1 MEQKHGKARQDETG
15 RRMTPSQTGDNMMTS
30 PALPS
35 AKMRGDRVARF
46 NLLAATALLMCT
58 SILLVLFQFYTL
70 RGALERNLAI
80 HAAMLATPV
89 AEAMRRGD
97 RLAVEQL
104 LAPLAAAPA
113 IEQALAYSTDGQPF
127 ARFARSGSDSAPAA
141 PLHGMHVAWRD
152 GHATLLARLPG
163 GAALL
168 LRAGLAPLYRS
179 LLQSAAWTA
188 LVGLLAFC
196 VAVLMVRRT
205 RRAAQQ
211 AENHLHYLAHVDP
224 VTELPNRHEFNEAM
238 AYALARADRQD
249 SSVGLLLLD
258 LDNFK
263 IVNDTLGHHCGDHL
277 LKLVAQRLVA
287 VLRTTDVICRI
298 GGDEF
303 VVIVDP
309 ADEASELVCVAR
321 KILAVLAEPFALD
334 GHQLHI
340 SASIGISLYP
350 FDARD
355 VATLTRNADTAMYHA
370 KHQGKNRYA
379 VFKAEME
386 LRAQR
391 RLRMEA
397 NLRRALHDEE
407 LYLHYQPQIDLRSG
421 RIVGVEALLRWNCRE
436 MGVMNPAEFIPVAE
450 ESGVIVELGRWVL
463 HTACRQ
469 AATWNKAGLLDS
481 LEHVAVNLS
490 ASQVRE
496 PGLMDD
502 IRAILHETQLPRGL
516 LELEITEGVMME
528 DVPANVELMRRL
540 QETGIHL
547 SIDDFGTG
555 YSSMSYLK
563 RLPIDQLKIDRSFVH
578 DLPGEGE
585 AIVTAIIAMAH
596 SLKLKVVA
604 EGVETLRQV
613 EFLRSAGC
621 DNVQGFFFARPMTAA
636 QLTAL
641 LLERRDWSSRTT
653 VLQA

>member
-1 MEQKHGKARQDETG
+1 
-15 RRMTPSQTGDNMMTS
+15 MMA
-30 PALPS
+30 PLMLPS
-35 AKMRGDRVARF
+35 SQLRGDRIARL
-46 NLLAATALLMCT
+46 NLLAA
-58 SILLVLFQFYTL
+58 
-70 RGALERNLAI
+70 
-80 HAAMLATPV
+80 AAMLAMASLLLIIFQLFSLQASLQRNLYIQADMLAP
-89 AEAMRRGD
+89 AAAQAMRQD
-97 RLAVEQL
+97 NRLAAQQL
-104 LAPLAAAPA
+104 LAPLAAAPH
-113 IEQALAYSTDGQPF
+113 IRQALLYSPYGTPF
-127 ARFARSGSDSAPAA
+127 ARYARSSNDAVPAA
-141 PLHGMHVAWRD
+141 PRNGMHIDYLD
-152 GHATLLARLPG
+152 GSAAILKALPG
-163 GAALL
+163 GGALY
-168 LRAGLAPLYRS
+168 LRASLTPLYAS
-179 LLQSAAWTA
+179 LAQFAAFTL
-188 LVGLLAFC
+188 LVCLCAFGLTF
-196 VAVLMVRRT
+196 LMVRRT
-205 RRAAQQ
+205 RTAAQH
-211 AENHLHYLAHVDP
+211 AENHLHYLAHVDS
-224 VTELPNRHEFNEAM
+224 VTQLPNRHEFNDAL

-263 IVNDTLGHHCGDHL
+263 VVNDTLGHHCGDQL
-277 LKLVAQRLVA
+277 LKLVAERLVA
-287 VLRTTDVICRI
+287 ILRGTDIICRI

-303 VVIVDP
+303 VVIVEP
-309 ADEASELVCVAR
+309 ADDASEMASVAR
-321 KILAVLAEPFALD
+321 KILAVLAPPFDLE
-334 GHQLHI
+334 GHQLYV
-340 SASIGISLYP
+340 SASIGVSLYP
-350 FDARD
+350 FDAQD

-397 NLRRALHDEE
+397 NLRRALQNEE

-421 RIVGVEALLRWNCRE
+421 RIVGVEALVRWNCRE
-436 MGVMNPAEFIPVAE
+436 MGQLSPSEFIPVAE
-450 ESGVIVELGRWVL
+450 ESGIIVDLGRWVL
-463 HTACRQ
+463 QSACRQ
-469 AATWNKAGLLDS
+469 AALWCKAGLLDS

-490 ASQVRE
+490 ACQARD

-502 IRAILHETQLPRGL
+502 IRAILHETQLPHGL
-516 LELEITEGVMME
+516 LELEITEGVLM
-528 DVPANVELMRRL
+528 DNIHANVELMRRL

-596 SLKLKVVA
+596 SLHLKVVA

-613 EFLRSAGC
+613 EFLRTAGC

-641 LLERRDWSSRTT
+641 LLERRDWSTRTI
-653 VLQA
+653 LPA

>member
-1 MEQKHGKARQDETG
+1 
-15 RRMTPSQTGDNMMTS
+15 MMA
-30 PALPS
+30 PLMLPS
-35 AKMRGDRVARF
+35 AQLRGDRIARL
-46 NLLAATALLMCT
+46 NLLAA
-58 SILLVLFQFYTL
+58 
-70 RGALERNLAI
+70 
-80 HAAMLATPV
+80 AAMLAMASLLLILFQLFSLQASFQRTLRIQADMLAP
-89 AEAMRRGD
+89 AATQAMRQD
-97 RLAVEQL
+97 NRLAAQQL
-104 LAPLAAAPA
+104 LASLAAAPH
-113 IEQALAYSTDGQPF
+113 IRQALLYNPYGTPF
-127 ARFARSGSDSAPAA
+127 ARYARSGSDTAPTAPRRGLQIDYLDGSAAILTA
-141 PLHGMHVAWRD
+141 
-152 GHATLLARLPG
+152 LPG
-163 GAALL
+163 GGALY
-168 LRAGLAPLYRS
+168 LRASLAPLYAS
-179 LLQSAAWTA
+179 LAQFAAFTL
-188 LVGLLAFC
+188 LVCLCAFGLTF
-196 VAVLMVRRT
+196 LMVRRT
-205 RRAAQQ
+205 RTAAQH

-224 VTELPNRHEFNEAM
+224 VTQLPNRHEFNDAL

-263 IVNDTLGHHCGDHL
+263 IVNDTLGHHCGDQL
-277 LKLVAQRLVA
+277 LKLVSERLVA
-287 VLRTTDVICRI
+287 ILRGTDIICRI

-303 VVIVDP
+303 VVIVEP
-309 ADEASELVCVAR
+309 ADDASEMASVAR
-321 KILAVLAEPFALD
+321 KILAVLAAPFALE
-334 GHQLHI
+334 GHQLYV
-340 SASIGISLYP
+340 SASIGVSLYP
-350 FDARD
+350 FDAQD

-397 NLRRALHDEE
+397 NLRRALQNEE

-421 RIVGVEALLRWNCRE
+421 RIVGVEALIRWHCRD
-436 MGVMNPAEFIPVAE
+436 MGQLSPAEFIPVAE
-450 ESGVIVELGRWVL
+450 ESGIIVDLGRWVL
-463 HTACRQ
+463 QSACRQ
-469 AATWNKAGLLDS
+469 AAAWCKAGLLDS

-490 ASQVRE
+490 ACQARD

-502 IRAILHETQLPRGL
+502 IRAILDETQLPHGL
-516 LELEITEGVMME
+516 LELEITEGVLM
-528 DVPANVELMRRL
+528 DNVHANVELMRRL

-596 SLKLKVVA
+596 SLHLKVVA
-604 EGVETLRQV
+604 EGVETLQQV
-613 EFLRSAGC
+613 EFLRKAGC

-641 LLERRDWSSRTT
+641 LLERRDWSTRTI
-653 VLQA
+653 LPA

>member
-1 MEQKHGKARQDETG
+1 M
-15 RRMTPSQTGDNMMTS
+15 GDNMMAS
-30 PALPS
+30 PSLPS

-46 NLLAATALLMCT
+46 NLLAAAALMMVT
-58 SILLVLFQFYTL
+58 GAMLVLFQFHAL
-70 RGALERNLAI
+70 QGALLRSLQV

-89 AEAMRRGD
+89 ADALRRQD
-97 RLAVEQL
+97 RLAAEQL
-104 LAPLAAAPA
+104 LAPLAEVPA
-113 IEQALAYSTDGQPF
+113 IEQALVYTPYGLPF
-127 ARFARSGSDSAPAA
+127 ARFARSGSAIAPAA
-141 PLHGMHVAWRD
+141 PLHGMHFAWSD
-152 GHATLLARLPG
+152 GNATLLARLPG
-163 GAALL
+163 GGALL
-168 LRAGLAPLYRS
+168 LRSSLAPLYRS
-179 LLQSAAWTA
+179 LMQSATFTV
-188 LVGLLAFC
+188 LVSLFAFC

-211 AENHLHYLAHVDP
+211 AENHLHYLAHVDS

-277 LKLVAQRLVA
+277 LKLVARRLVA
-287 VLRTTDVICRI
+287 VLRITDVICRI

-303 VVIVDP
+303 VVIVEP
-309 ADEASELVCVAR
+309 ADDASEMASVAR

-334 GHQLHI
+334 GHQLHV
-340 SASIGISLYP
+340 SASIGVSLYP

-379 VFKAEME
+379 VFKADME

-391 RLRMEA
+391 RLRVEA
-397 NLRRALHDEE
+397 NLRRALQDQE

-436 MGVMNPAEFIPVAE
+436 MGPMNPAEFIAVAE

-469 AATWNKAGLLDS
+469 AATWCKAGLLDS

-516 LELEITEGVMME
+516 LELEITEVVMMD

-604 EGVETLRQV
+604 EGVETPQQV

-621 DNVQGFFFARPMTAA
+621 DNVQGFYFARPMTAA

-641 LLERRDWSSRTT
+641 LLERRDWSSRTVMT
-653 VLQA
+653 V